1 MTHLKPKAY
10 NIEQL
15 RCDSFAES
23 GTSFDMIKYE
33 DFEEVSFISNQVHRH
48 NYYMILLAT
57 AGTGIQLID
66 FNDFTVE
73 PGMVFLMYPGQ
84 VHAWRKSQ
92 QLKGYLVFFTP
103 EFFTLRYNN
112 NNLLEFPFFNSN
124 AREPWVALKDA
135 ANYSRLLT
143 IFDLMYQEYRNQDED
158 SLKALRS
165 YLNIV
170 LLECKRQYDIQHPAL
185 SFQDNNAGAIIRQ
198 FKQLIDMHFREKH
211 LVREYAE
218 QLRIT
223 PNYLNSICQ
232 RNLGQSA
239 GEIIRERII
248 LEAKR
253 LLLHDRRTVTEIGL
267 ELHFDDNSYFC
278 RFFKKHTGTS
288 PERFRHQLQ
297 TT

>member
-1 MTHLKPKAY
+1 MTSSKPRTY

-15 RCDSFAES
+15 RCDYFADS
-23 GTSFDMIKYE
+23 GISFDMIKYE

-57 AGTGIQLID
+57 AGSGIQLID
-66 FNDFTVE
+66 FQEFTVE

-84 VHAWRKSQ
+84 VHAWRESR
-92 QLKGYLVFFTP
+92 QLQGFLIFFTP

-124 AREPWVALKDA
+124 PRDPWAALKDTPA
-135 ANYSRLLT
+135 YGRLLK
-143 IFDLMYQEYRNQDED
+143 IVDLMYQEYRNQHED

-170 LLECKRQYDIQHPAL
+170 LVECKRQYDIQHPAEP
-185 SFQDNNAGAIIRQ
+185 FQDKNAGAIIRK
-198 FKQLIDMHFREKH
+198 FKQLIDAQFREKH
-211 LVREYAE
+211 LVRDYAE
-218 QLRIT
+218 LLLIT

-239 GEIIRERII
+239 GQIIRERII

-267 ELHFDDNSYFC
+267 ELQFEDNSYFC
-278 RFFKKHTGTS
+278 RFFKKYAGTS
-288 PERFRHQLQ
+288 PEKFRRQFR